1 MGQGRWMGELER
13 CNSVAVSGLSFRKAL
28 FGTGWAVSFLLCTIG
43 LRKQSFYLGPSF
55 LALKVIHSLSRQLL
69 AESADSRD
77 LNRWV
82 WL

>member
-1 MGQGRWMGELER
+1 MGELER

-43 LRKQSFYLGPSF
+43 PSF